1 MLLHIHAAFV
11 LTKLIFHHNLVCGE
25 ADNLEVLHCARH
37 NYRVATHVIGAL
49 AILMPSA
56 PTAGVLV
63 ESPGAISTKHDAVVF
78 ATDVLIPLSN
88 DFTIFIFR
96 TINSG
101 GVL

>member
-37 NYRVATHVIGAL
+37 NYLVATHVIGAL

-63 ESPGAISTKHDAVVF
+63 ESPGAISAKHDTVVF
-78 ATDVLIPLSN
+78 ARHILIPLLD
-88 DFTIFIFR
+88 DFTIFG
-96 TINSG
+96 TIPT
-101 GVL
+101 